1 MLSEAFA
8 QSLHWFYRPKQLD
21 LLLPR
26 VTRVKTP
33 LLTVGTF
40 HLLVDSSGQV
50 AACGGWT
57 KEAPSTGEIIDGLAH
72 IRHFATSPD
81 YAGMGMGR
89 RIFETCLS
97 EAAAAGIKIFTCEAA
112 LGSEGFYA
120 ALGFAV
126 VDQRTAE
133 MGGGMRLPLKIMT
146 RRI

>member
-1 MLSEAFA
+1 MLAEAFA
-8 QSLHWFYRPKQLD
+8 QSLHWFYRPEQLD

-40 HLLVDSSGQV
+40 HLLVDTQGQV

-57 KEAPSTGEIIDGLAH
+57 REAPSTGQVVDGVAH
-72 IRHFATSPD
+72 IRHFATAPD
-81 YAGMGMGR
+81 YSGMGMGR
-89 RIFETCLS
+89 RIFETCLA
-97 EAAAAGIKIFTCEAA
+97 EAAAAEIRTFTCEAA
-112 LGSEGFYA
+112 LGSEGFYT

-133 MGGGMRLPLKIMT
+133 MGGGVRLPLKIMT
-146 RRI
+146 RTI